1 MEVIHNS
8 SFDSPP
14 KTVVNLEQEPGDLLE
29 KSWFFGNLLDR
40 RTRMSRC
47 YSDPGSSSSSS
58 KPSNE
63 DQDQISSSASSS
75 SAAGKSYEETYSS
88 LKKLPPQGPSFGGGG
103 RPGGGLMRTPSLP
116 EESTHQRAKGRN
128 FSNNDKGGKPA
139 GLLRQQSTANYNL
152 LRAPSMPTSLVVKDE
167 IHDEESEFSM
177 SKLIRQASLKTPEVL
192 PHQDAFP
199 SWAVAQSSNTPPRNR
214 QMRRKT
220 ELESSKT
227 ESPVEAKV
235 VRSNP
240 LIRTK
245 LERST
250 SDFSNELKGLK
261 NLSLKWDNNKDSLR
275 VGSSRDDNE
284 VKKYSSYEHQQQQ
297 QQGWLSR
304 NNSLSPSSSS
314 SSSSMDKRSA
324 EDMKEQI
331 KFWARAV
338 ASNVRQEC

>member
-1 MEVIHNS
+1 MQPLVYIKAYQSIPCELLLLLCKEKTHTHTHKTIIILKVFSAGMEVIHNS

-199 SWAVAQSSNTPPRNR
+199 RLWHKVQTHR
-214 QMRRKT
+214 QG
-220 ELESSKT
+220 
-227 ESPVEAKV
+227 
-235 VRSNP
+235 
-240 LIRTK
+240 I
-245 LERST
+245 
-250 SDFSNELKGLK
+250 
-261 NLSLKWDNNKDSLR
+261 
-275 VGSSRDDNE
+275 
-284 VKKYSSYEHQQQQ
+284 
-297 QQGWLSR
+297 
-304 NNSLSPSSSS
+304 
-314 SSSSMDKRSA
+314 
-324 EDMKEQI
+324 
-331 KFWARAV
+331 AR
-338 ASNVRQEC
+338 